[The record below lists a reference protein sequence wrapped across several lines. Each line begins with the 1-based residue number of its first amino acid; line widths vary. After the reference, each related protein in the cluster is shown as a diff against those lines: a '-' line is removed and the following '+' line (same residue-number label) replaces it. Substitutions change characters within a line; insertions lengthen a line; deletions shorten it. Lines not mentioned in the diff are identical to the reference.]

1 MELPDNVKTI
11 ISKFDPITLD
21 KMNDVS
27 LMDRTDIKY
36 VFSIDQLP
44 YILDKAVKYY
54 RILEIKNK
62 RVHIYNN
69 QYFDTDDYQMYTK
82 HHNGQLNRYKIRYR
96 NYEVSNMAFLEIKF
110 KSNKRRTIKKRIRND
125 FRTNI
130 NSASGNFIEKYSP
143 FKPGD
148 LTPILTNDFQR
159 ITLVHK
165 SDRERITLDFSMS
178 YTCSSSGVKRTQN
191 LPQLAICE
199 VKRKGYSNSSDF
211 ISILRSKG
219 IRQTSMSKYCIGAAL
234 LYDDLKQNRFKTKLT
249 FIENIHN
256 SHNNS

>member
-1 MELPDNVKTI
+1 MELRDDVKNI
-11 ISKFDPITLD
+11 INNFDPITLD
-21 KMNDVS
+21 KMNDVK

-36 VFSIDQLP
+36 VFSIDQLS
-44 YILDKAVKYY
+44 YILNKAVKDY
-54 RILEIKNK
+54 RILEIKDK
-62 RVHIYNN
+62 RVHTYNN

-82 HHNGQLNRYKIRYR
+82 HHSGQLNRYKIRYR
-96 NYEVSNMAFLEIKF
+96 NYEVTNIAFLEIKF

-125 FRTNI
+125 FSKNLNT
-130 NSASGNFIEKYSP
+130 SSSNFIEKYSP

-148 LTPILTNDFQR
+148 LTPILTNNFQR

-165 SDRERITLDFSMS
+165 SDRERITLDFNMTYS
-178 YTCSSSGVKRTQN
+178 CSTSEKKRNHN
-191 LPQLAICE
+191 LPKLAICE
-199 VKRKGYSNSSDF
+199 VKRKGYSNTSDF
-211 ISILRSKG
+211 ITILKSKG

-256 SHNNS
+256 SFNK

>member
-1 MELPDNVKTI
+1 MELPYDVKTI
-11 ISKFDPITLD
+11 INNFDPIALD
-21 KMNDVS
+21 KMNNVE

-36 VFSIDQLP
+36 VFSIDHLT
-44 YILDKAVKYY
+44 YILGKAVKYY
-54 RILEIKNK
+54 RILEINDK
-62 RVHIYNN
+62 RVHTYNN

-82 HHNGQLNRYKIRYR
+82 HHSGQLNRYKIRYR
-96 NYEVSNMAFLEIKF
+96 NYEVSNVAFLEIKF

-125 FRTNI
+125 FSKNLNRT
-130 NSASGNFIEKYSP
+130 SSDFIEKYSP

-165 SDRERITLDFSMS
+165 SDRERITLDFNMT
-178 YTCSSSGVKRTQN
+178 YTCSSSGDKKKQN
-191 LPQLAICE
+191 LPKLVICE
-199 VKRKGYSNSSDF
+199 IKRKGYTNTSDL
-211 ISILRSKG
+211 ISILKSRG
-219 IRQTSMSKYCIGAAL
+219 IRQTNMSKYCIGAAL

-256 SHNNS
+256 SHDK